1 MEELYT
7 LGFEG
12 KLTSKGRDE
21 LFKAMKW
28 DYWDEDPYL
37 GGWYVHCEA
46 PTADRERYD
55 DLKRIGDN
63 GDCIEYGHLELR
75 EVNHFN
81 KSRRYDRLIGLT
93 SFLSP
98 FQKTMKKMKL
108 EEGDIVKMEDLEPAS
123 AECGLNV
130 EGEKE
135 SLEKLKKEYAKLYD
149 ESRGKTVV
157 DYAQWDNEK
166 GMAVVCVHTEKPDDC
181 EESDFRL
188 RSLAY
193 QILFIQNELA
203 NHEDIERYMASRKR
217 KGEDDED

>member
-12 KLTSKGRDE
+12 QLTSKGRDE
-21 LFKAMKW
+21 LFKAMQW

-46 PTADRERYD
+46 PTNDRERYG

-81 KSRRYDRLIGLT
+81 KSRRYDRLIALT

-98 FQKTMKKMKL
+98 LQRTIKKMKL
-108 EEGDIVKMEDLEPAS
+108 EEENMEKNEYLEPTS
-123 AECGLNV
+123 AECGLDV

-135 SLEKLKKEYAKLYD
+135 HLKKLKK
-149 ESRGKTVV
+149 
-157 DYAQWDNEK
+157 
-166 GMAVVCVHTEKPDDC
+166 
-181 EESDFRL
+181 
-188 RSLAY
+188 
-193 QILFIQNELA
+193 
-203 NHEDIERYMASRKR
+203 
-217 KGEDDED
+217 